1 MYNPK
6 GKPLKELPKGL
17 LPREKLE
24 KLGEES
30 LTEEELWAIILGSGT
45 KGFSVLEIGAKLS
58 SLGFEKLAQLP
69 LAELS
74 KIPGVGRVKAL
85 TVKAVI
91 ELCRRNKNGE
101 NPKIT
106 HPLQVVELVRKHLK
120 GKKEKL
126 LVLTLSAGQRLL
138 GLELVAVGSL
148 NTLYAPPREVFQ
160 PVIAKGGYMFI
171 LVHNHPDGEA
181 KPSKE
186 DIEFTRRIEEGAN
199 LLGLEL
205 LDHIIVADEGY
216 FSFKEKGLI

>member
-1 MYNPK
+1 MYNPR
-6 GKPLKELPKGL
+6 GKPLKELPSRL

-91 ELCRRNKNGE
+91 ELCRRNRNGE

-106 HPLQVVELVRKHLK
+106 HPLQVVELVKEHLK

-126 LVLTLSAGQRLL
+126 LVLTLSAGQRLI

-148 NTLYAPPREVFQ
+148 NTVYAPPREVFQ

-181 KPSKE
+181 KPSRE

-205 LDHIIVADEGY
+205 LDHIIVAEEGY